1 VNGEPKQLTPEL
13 QRQLALY
20 RLRLARIKA
29 QRAIIVA
36 TLAMA
41 EARRKQK
48 EQVTNERLA
57 EMMQQHDRMDA

>member
-13 QRQLALY
+13 QLQLALY

-48 EQVTNERLA
+48 EQVINERLA